1 MPILLTIVMF
11 ISDTKDLRVL
21 TLTLKRK
28 CENCGMILDMI
39 RNFAK
44 NVSVRIKIYLRQN
57 WGAPFIL
64 GFMLLLMVAAVSLSI
79 AVADV
84 ANEVAIY
91 AYYALVGGVVLQ
103 LACFL
108 RYKKK
113 SGEKNYGS
121 N

>member
-1 MPILLTIVMF
+1 MPIIFKIVMF
-11 ISDTKDLRVL
+11 ISDTKNLRVP

-28 CENCGMILDMI
+28 CRNCGLILDMI

-44 NVSVRIKIYLRQN
+44 KGSVRMKICTREN
-57 WGAPFIL
+57 WGDPFIL

-79 AVADV
+79 GVADV

-91 AYYALVGGVVLQ
+91 AYYALVGGFVLQ
-103 LACFL
+103 LVCFL
-108 RYKKK
+108 RYKNKN
-113 SGEKNYGS
+113 GEKNHES